1 VAEMA
6 AVPRTPVVWG
16 LCLVGLVLSTALFGC
31 ARPTAP
37 ASHPTPVPASHAAE
51 SSTTST
57 ALLDD
62 EASRS
67 VAPYGDPVPIL
78 MYQVIGTP
86 TAGSKLPG
94 LFVRPEDF
102 QAQMQYLSA
111 NGYHPVSLQR
121 VWDAWHGRATLPAH
135 PVVLSFDDG
144 YTPDYTVVAPIL
156 ASHRWPAVLNLIAG
170 RQPPQLDPSVV
181 RSLIQDGWEIDSHTM
196 THVDLRGLTDAGL
209 AFQIGESRTTL
220 QGTFGVP
227 VNFFCYP
234 SGRYN
239 ARVIAA
245 VRAAGYLAAVT
256 TQPGLARLSQG
267 PYTLSRV
274 RVSRD
279 ETLAV
284 FAAHL

>member
-1 VAEMA
+1 
-6 AVPRTPVVWG
+6 
-16 LCLVGLVLSTALFGC
+16 LCLIGLVLSTTLFGC
-31 ARPTAP
+31 ARPAAPAARPAPAP
-37 ASHPTPVPASHAAE
+37 ASHPAASSTTSQPAQ

-57 ALLDD
+57 TLLDD

-67 VAPYGDPVPIL
+67 VAPYRDPVPIL
-78 MYQVIGTP
+78 MYHVIGTP
-86 TAGSKLPG
+86 PAGSKFPG

-102 QAQMQYLSA
+102 QAQMQYLFA
-111 NGYHPVSLQR
+111 NNYHPVSLQQ

-144 YTPDYTVVAPIL
+144 YMPDYTVVAPIL
-156 ASHRWPAVLNLIAG
+156 AAHRWPAVLNLIAG

-196 THVDLRGLTDAGL
+196 THVDLRGLTDAEL
-209 AFQIGESRTTL
+209 AFQIGESRKTL
-220 QGTFGVP
+220 QGMFGVP

-234 SGRYN
+234 SGRYD

-279 ETLAV
+279 EALAV